1 MMNCLKVSTSLI
13 HVKLSDQDT
22 GQQSNVLN
30 VINIL
35 WQHYNH
41 TQAPQFHSIKT
52 SFEQLMALSPSTG
65 LSNIQSQRTQQGEC
79 LIEKLDEI
87 NVFFPPGASKY
98 RPYIKVKRS
107 YLTRV

>member
-1 MMNCLKVSTSLI
+1 MACLKVSTSLI
-13 HVKLSDQDT
+13 HVKLSAQDT

-41 TQAPQFHSIKT
+41 SIKT
-52 SFEQLMALSPSTG
+52 SFEQLTALSPSTG

-79 LIEKLDEI
+79 LIEELDEI
-87 NVFFPPGASKY
+87 NAFFPPGASKY
-98 RPYIKVKRS
+98 RPYRKSEQK
-107 YLTRV
+107 LPN